1 MEESGEAISDTG
13 SGIIVRVRVAP
24 RSSRK
29 GCAGLQGTQVK
40 FNLHSPPVEDAAN
53 RELVEMLADGLRVP
67 RSAVRIVK
75 GGKGRDK
82 IVSIEDTD
90 KARFEAAFLR

>member
-1 MEESGEAISDTG
+1 MEEQSEAISDTG
-13 SGIIVRVRVAP
+13 SGIVVRVRVAP

-40 FNLHSPPVEDAAN
+40 FNLHSAPVEDAAN

-67 RSAVRIVK
+67 RSAVRIIR

-82 IVSIEDTD
+82 VVSIVGVE
-90 KARFEAAFLR
+90 KARFESAFLR

>member
-1 MEESGEAISDTG
+1 MKEQGEAISDSG
-13 SGIIVRVRVAP
+13 SGIVVRVRVAP
-24 RSSRK
+24 RSSRR

-40 FNLHSPPVEDAAN
+40 FNLHAAPVEDAAN
-53 RELVEMLADGLRVP
+53 RELVEILAGGLRVP

-82 IVSIEDTD
+82 VVSIEDVD

>member
-1 MEESGEAISDTG
+1 MEQHGEAISETG
-13 SGIIVRVRVAP
+13 SGIVVRIRVAP

-40 FNLHSPPVEDAAN
+40 FNLHSAPVEDAAN
-53 RELVEMLADGLRVP
+53 RELVEMLADGLKVP
-67 RSAVRIVK
+67 RSAVRIVR

-82 IVSIEDTD
+82 VVNIEGADG
-90 KARFEAAFLR
+90 ARFEAAFLR